1 MMTDTN
7 RSYQAVLSKLLGDDT
22 DLNKRI
28 EVYLD
33 KIPENEKDE
42 IFSKFLDFVDGK
54 ITWAQLRG
62 IPRSTLKHLAQLGYY
77 NLMGGEYDRAESIF
91 KGLSIIDHNNWYY
104 RSALGTLY
112 QKQKQYQK
120 AIEEYS
126 MALRMDESEISS
138 LTNRGECYLHLGSY
152 DEAKEDLEKV
162 IGLDP
167 KGENKW
173 CKRARVLLTLLM
185 KLNS

>member
-1 MMTDTN
+1 MEKTN
-7 RSYQAVLSKLLGDDT
+7 RSYQTVLSKLLGNDH

-33 KIPENEKDE
+33 KIPEQEKDE
-42 IFSKFLDFVDGK
+42 IFSRFLDFVDGK

-77 NLMGGEYDRAESIF
+77 NLMGGEYGQAESIF

-104 RSALGTLY
+104 RAALGTLY
-112 QKQKQYQK
+112 QKQKQYRT

-126 MALRMDESEISS
+126 VALQLDENEMSC

-152 DEAKEDLEKV
+152 DEAKEDLLKA
-162 IGLDP
+162 IGLDQ
-167 KGENKW
+167 KGDNKW
-173 CKRARVLLTLLM
+173 GKRAKVLLSLLI